1 MLNLNKQKLQKIFAQ
16 SAKICKMQSVN
27 QSNCNFGTFNQ
38 QPGGNND
45 HRNGYNY

>member
-38 QPGGNND
+38 QPGNGNNG
-45 HRNGYNY
+45 GYNY